1 MTEARTREA
10 NKILDQLE
18 LPNYDD
24 VEMRLAEPEMTATK
38 QRNYLN
44 YVIKKAETR
53 RRQVIALKSE
63 KQIQ

>member
-24 VEMRLAEPEMTATK
+24 VEIRLAEPE
-38 QRNYLN
+38 
-44 YVIKKAETR
+44 
-53 RRQVIALKSE
+53 
-63 KQIQ
+63 IQLQNREIISIML